1 MAVTAVHEVPV
12 LVIGAGPAGLTTAIT
27 LARSGVRC
35 LLVERRPALST
46 LPRATAVSTR
56 TMEIVRSWGLEPR
69 VRAGGVEVEW
79 DAWVTET
86 LSSDQGVSMPLGF
99 PTREEAAR
107 VSPTQ
112 PACIPQ
118 DHLEPVLLDHLR
130 SLPSADVR
138 LGMELSALEQD
149 SDGVVASLREPRTGR
164 VTLVRASFLVAADG
178 AHSTVRGA
186 LGIPMEGPDDL
197 IEHSTVQFRA
207 PLWAVLGVRRHGLYV
222 ITHPDA
228 PGIFVPLGTGDR
240 WLYGQELA
248 PGQRRLTGPDDPRIV
263 RLLRAT
269 TGARDLTPR
278 VERVGHFSF
287 AAQIAS
293 RYREQRAFLV
303 GDAAHR
309 VTPRGGTGM
318 NTAVHDGYDLAWKLA
333 WVVRGWAAPALLDSY
348 EAERRPVG
356 LHNTSRSA
364 DPEGSRRD
372 AADGLAV
379 DLGGRIPHAWLVG
392 SRRTSTLDLV
402 GAGVTLLTDAAGSTW
417 RRAVA
422 SGVPP
427 LEVRTVDNAA
437 ANVLGIRGGGAVL
450 VRPDAR
456 PVATWSAAVADP
468 AGTVRAAVAMLTGSS
483 GAPGLP
489 EPQRLAG

>member
-1 MAVTAVHEVPV
+1 M
-12 LVIGAGPAGLTTAIT
+12 
-27 LARSGVRC
+27 
-35 LLVERRPALST
+35 
-46 LPRATAVSTR
+46 
-56 TMEIVRSWGLEPR
+56 
-69 VRAGGVEVEW
+69 
-79 DAWVTET
+79 
-86 LSSDQGVSMPLGF
+86 
-99 PTREEAAR
+99 
-107 VSPTQ
+107 
-112 PACIPQ
+112 
-118 DHLEPVLLDHLR
+118 
-130 SLPSADVR
+130 
-138 LGMELSALEQD
+138 
-149 SDGVVASLREPRTGR
+149 
-164 VTLVRASFLVAADG
+164 
-178 AHSTVRGA
+178 
-186 LGIPMEGPDDL
+186 
-197 IEHSTVQFRA
+197 QFRG
-207 PLWAVLGVRRHGLYV
+207 PLWALLGARRHGLYV
-222 ITHPDA
+222 VMHPDA
-228 PGIFVPLGTGDR
+228 PGIFVPLGAGDR

-248 PGQRRLTGPDDPRIV
+248 PGQGYLTGPDDARILH
-263 RLLRAT
+263 LLRAA
-269 TGARDLTPR
+269 TGARELTPR

-379 DLGGRIPHAWLVG
+379 DLGGRLAHAWLAG

-402 GAGVTLLTDAAGSTW
+402 GAGLTLLTDAAGAPW
-417 RRAVA
+417 RRVVA
-422 SGVPP
+422 SDVTP
-427 LEVRTVDNAA
+427 LEVRTVDDAA
-437 ANVLGIRGGGAVL
+437 ATVLGIRGGGAVL

-468 AGTVRAAVAMLTGSS
+468 AGAVRAVVARLTGRA
-483 GAPGLP
+483 GAPGLL
-489 EPQRLAG
+489 ESQRLAG